1 VTAAGRRLQHR
12 ALGEGKHS
20 GGHQVSVFDRAL
32 KIIARHYADTL
43 LDLAFP
49 DLPVRL
55 VGTVENVELALPAR
69 RVDFAHRVEHEGEEY
84 LLHIEF
90 QLKHEAELPRRMHL
104 YHALLGEQFG
114 LPVLSLVLYL
124 QPRQGPLPEAYE
136 VWLGGQVVNRFRYP
150 VLRLW
155 DHVEEIRR
163 GRYRELAPLLTM
175 LVGEPDEG
183 VLEAERALILEEP
196 DPRKRGDLLA
206 LAVAIAARYFD
217 KGFLWQFFREEVA
230 MMREASFIEDWIEE
244 GIQKGLQQGLQQGLR
259 EGLLAGIELGL
270 ELKFGAEGLKLL
282 PEIARIEDP
291 AILRTV
297 HEGLKVVTSPEELR
311 GLYEHLL
318 PDSTSEEAKRP

>member
-1 VTAAGRRLQHR
+1 MAEGRGINL
-12 ALGEGKHS
+12 
-20 GGHQVSVFDRAL
+20 FDRAL
-32 KIIARHYADTL
+32 KVIARHYAGTL
-43 LDLAFP
+43 LALVFP

-55 VGTVENVELALPAR
+55 VGTLENVELSLPTR
-69 RVDFAHRVEHEGEEY
+69 RVDFAHRVEHEGREY

-90 QLKHEAELPRRMHL
+90 QLKHEAELPRRMQL

-114 LPVLSLVLYL
+114 MPVLSLVLYL
-124 QPRQGPLPEAYE
+124 RPRRGPLPEAYE
-136 VWLGGQVVNRFRYP
+136 VRLGGQVVNRFRYP
-150 VLRLW
+150 VVRLW
-155 DHVEEIRR
+155 DYVEEIRR
-163 GRYRELAPLLTM
+163 GRYRELAPLLPM

-183 VLEAERALILEEP
+183 VLEVERALILEEP
-196 DPRKRGDLLA
+196 DARKRGDLLA

-217 KGFLWQFFREEVA
+217 KAFLWRFFREEVA

-244 GIQKGLQQGLQQGLR
+244 GMQKGLQRGLRQGLR

-297 HEGLKVVTSPEELR
+297 HEGLKVVTSLEELR
-311 GLYEHLL
+311 DLYAHLL
-318 PDSTSEEAKRP
+318 PDSTSEKAEHP